1 MPQTIDGLPYFET
14 EPDNNLDSGSSDGLT
29 PLTPPSNPGTT
40 SQLTNENARKVSGI
54 MDLGKQNLS
63 GYTPELTSD
72 RLTGLLSSD
81 NPYMKQAKTAG
92 TQMAAQRGLLNS
104 SMAAGASQGAAI
116 QAAAPIAQ
124 QDAADINRSREYG
137 ASTLNQANMTSMEAQ
152 VREQLAQF
160 DQERAMQLQD
170 LKSRY
175 EVMVGRDEAANKVYQ
190 QYMAEMGN
198 ILTAID
204 LSAERRQ
211 QALDQMAKSVE
222 SQMKFIYDMGY
233 DV

>member
-1 MPQTIDGLPYFET
+1 MPLTNNDL
-14 EPDNNLDSGSSDGLT
+14 DNDPNKGLT
-29 PLTPPSNPGTT
+29 PLAPPSVTDTT
-40 SQLTNENARKVSGI
+40 SQLTNENTQKVAGI

-63 GYTPELTSD
+63 GYTPEMTSD
-72 RLTGLLSSD
+72 RLTKMLSSD
-81 NPYMKQAKTAG
+81 NPYMKQARTAG
-92 TQMAAQRGLLNS
+92 TQVAAQRGLLNS

-124 QDAADINRSREYG
+124 QDTADINRSREYG

-160 DQERAMQLQD
+160 DQERAVQLQD

-198 ILTAID
+198 VLTSID
-204 LSAERRQ
+204 LSADRRK
-211 QALDQMAKSVE
+211 QALDHMAEAME

-233 DV
+233 DT

>member
-1 MPQTIDGLPYFET
+1 MPLT
-14 EPDNNLDSGSSDGLT
+14 NNDLGNDPNKGLT
-29 PLTPPSNPGTT
+29 PLVPPSVTDTT
-40 SQLTNENARKVSGI
+40 SQLTNENTQKVAGI

-72 RLTGLLSSD
+72 RLTKMLSSD

-160 DQERAMQLQD
+160 DQERAVQLQD

-198 ILTAID
+198 VLTSID
-204 LSAERRQ
+204 LSADRRK
-211 QALDQMAKSVE
+211 QALDHMAEAME

-233 DV
+233 DT